1 MVCCKICFNKRPYI
15 ARIKLKEARKMNA
28 YEKPEISILQ
38 FKSIDII
45 ATSNNMNSADI
56 DDKSTAFDDS
66 WLEMLHK

>member
-1 MVCCKICFNKRPYI
+1 
-15 ARIKLKEARKMNA
+15 MNA

-56 DDKSTAFDDS
+56 DDESTSFDDS
-66 WLEMLHK
+66 WLGLLNK